1 LFAPTS
7 KLEEDDELHSSFSFT
22 IIEKQKQKQKKRMMM
37 SSTVVRHHFFSWK
50 ITKTTMSS
58 VVVTCTSLKT

>member
-22 IIEKQKQKQKKRMMM
+22 IIEKQKQKKRMMM